1 MAAVSALGAL
11 LVVLAGPARSASLS
25 SVLTPTVADSSP
37 SAAAGAQTVY
47 VVAFTTSGTGA
58 LSNAAG
64 SEITL
69 VFPAGTGLGSVFS
82 SSVDD
87 TTTATNGL
95 GACNAPSGETI
106 TCFLYSG
113 NSIAAGDSVRVTING
128 VRNPATPSSSLTMSV
143 STTSDTT
150 PVKSAP
156 YTVGPPPP
164 VPGKSVDATPVSG
177 VVLVKRPGQKT
188 FIRLQA
194 GQRIPLGS
202 VVNATAGVVTVV
214 AATNRYGHTATGQA
228 YGGLFRVTQ
237 KLVAG
242 TEITVLTLAGPKPTG
257 CPVRAAQAARPRRHR
272 ALTFRDPGDFET
284 IGIYAWG
291 RGQAASKTTWLTE
304 DSCAGTLIKVTRGTV
319 IFHDIPH
326 HRKFLL
332 RAGQSFLAHPGK
344 GG

>member
-1 MAAVSALGAL
+1 MAGVSALGAL
-11 LVVLAGPARSASLS
+11 LVVLAGPVRSASAS
-25 SVLTPTVADSSP
+25 SILTPTVANSSP
-37 SAAAGAQTVY
+37 SAAAGAKTVY
-47 VVAFTTSGTGA
+47 VVAFTTSATGG

-64 SEITL
+64 SVITL
-69 VFPAGTGLGSVFS
+69 VFPSGTGLGSVS
-82 SSVDD
+82 TSSVDD
-87 TTTATNGL
+87 TTTASNGV
-95 GACNAPSGETI
+95 GACNVPSGETI
-106 TCFLYSG
+106 TCFLYGG

-128 VRNPATPSSSLTMSV
+128 VINPATPSSSLTMSV

-150 PVKSAP
+150 PVSSAA

-164 VPGKSVDATPVSG
+164 VPGKSVDAVPVSG
-177 VVLVKRPGQKT
+177 VVLVKRPGTNT

-202 VVNATAGVVTVV
+202 VVNATSGIVSLV
-214 AATNRYGHTATGQA
+214 AATNRYGRKATGQA

-237 KLVAG
+237 KLVGG
-242 TEITVLTLAGPKPTG
+242 TEITFLALAGPKPSG
-257 CPVRAAQAARPRRHR
+257 CAATAARATRPRRHR

-284 IGIYAWG
+284 IGIYASG
-291 RGQAASKTTWLTE
+291 RGQAATQTTWLTE
-304 DSCAGTLIKVTRGTV
+304 DTCAGTLIKATRGTV

-326 HRKFLL
+326 HRTFLL